1 MRQVCDDLWGGVTAH
16 CELDCGVMLL
26 GGGTLSELSR
36 SLCQWGWLGG
46 VIKSLEGPMGMEF
59 RWWRACLAGVKL
71 WVQSLVPHRVK
82 QVCGG

>member
-46 VIKSLEGPMGMEF
+46 VIKSLEGPMGM
-59 RWWRACLAGVKL
+59 
-71 WVQSLVPHRVK
+71 
-82 QVCGG
+82 